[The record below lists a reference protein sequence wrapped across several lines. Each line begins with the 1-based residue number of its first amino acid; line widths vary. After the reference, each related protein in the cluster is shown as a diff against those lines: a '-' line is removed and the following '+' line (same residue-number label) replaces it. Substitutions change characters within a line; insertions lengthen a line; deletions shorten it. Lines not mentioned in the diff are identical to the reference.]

1 MSAVRWSIIWA
12 SASQYTNMAVGIAS
26 TWLLSRLLTPAEFGI
41 SVLGWAVFNSAE
53 SIREF
58 ASGSFLISERELSS
72 NITRTSV
79 TISIIIT
86 LIVTAGLLLLASRL
100 AHFFSAPG
108 LEPFL
113 YVVSVAFAMGAM
125 QYPKQALMSRELEF
139 AKLGIINTAM
149 TVAGSVVSV
158 VLAYHG
164 FGAISF
170 AWGTVAMFVV
180 GTTLCM
186 IVRWG
191 IDIYR
196 PSLRGWR
203 RVLSFGL
210 YNGATAIIS
219 RLAEVLPV
227 FIFGRIWNPVE
238 LAIAS
243 RAVLIS
249 AVTERIVFGPVLAVA
264 LPEFSRRVRGGQD
277 LRSSYLRALSL
288 LSSIHWPG
296 MILIA
301 VVARSVVLIVMGRQ
315 WLEAVPL
322 TRIYCPATIFAIPIG
337 LQYAVLSAAGGIKV
351 LPRLIGLQSAL
362 MISAL
367 LLLARFGAEVVAWGM
382 YPVFA
387 IGGALSLFAVRNR
400 IGFDW
405 SDLVASL
412 KPSALVTLL
421 ATIGPLAIFLSA
433 HDMTPL
439 LDGCAV
445 LTACLGW
452 ILGLYVSSHP
462 MLDEIRRAV
471 KGARRVVLRNG
482 K

>member
-1 MSAVRWSIIWA
+1 M
-12 SASQYTNMAVGIAS
+12 TVGIAS

-41 SVLGWAVFNSAE
+41 SVLGWAIFNSAE
-53 SIREF
+53 SVREF
-58 ASGSFLISERELSS
+58 ASGSFLIRERELSRD
-72 NITRTSV
+72 ITRTSV
-79 TISIIIT
+79 TICIIIT
-86 LIVTAGLLLLASRL
+86 LIVTAWLLLLASRL
-100 AHFFSAPG
+100 AYFFSAPG

-113 YVVSVAFAMGAM
+113 YVVSIAYAMGAM

-139 AKLGIINTAM
+139 AKLGIIDTAM
-149 TVAGSVVSV
+149 AVAGSAVSIS
-158 VLAYHG
+158 LAYHG

-170 AWGTVAMFVV
+170 AWGTVAMFIV

-186 IVRWG
+186 IVHWD
-191 IDIYR
+191 IEIYR
-196 PSLRGWR
+196 PSLSGWR

-210 YNGATAIIS
+210 HNGVTAIIS
-219 RLAEVLPV
+219 RFAEVLPV
-227 FIFGRIWNPVE
+227 FVFGKIWNPTE

-249 AVTERIVFGPVLAVA
+249 AVTERVVFGPVLAVA
-264 LPEFSRRVRGGQD
+264 LPEFSRRVREGQD
-277 LRSSYLRALSL
+277 LGSAYLRALSL
-288 LSSIHWPG
+288 LSCVHWPG

-301 VVARSVVLIVMGRQ
+301 VVARSVVLIVMGPQ

-322 TRIYCPATIFAIPIG
+322 TRIYCPATTFAIPIG
-337 LQYAVLSAAGGIKV
+337 IQYAVLSAAGGIKT

-362 MISAL
+362 MISVL
-367 LLLARFGAEVVAWGM
+367 LLLAQFGAEVVAWGM

-387 IGGALSLFAVRNR
+387 VGGGLSLLAVRNR

-421 ATIGPLAIFLSA
+421 AAAGPVAILLCA
-433 HDMTPL
+433 DTMNPL

-445 LTACLGW
+445 LTAGLGW

-462 MLDEIRRAV
+462 MLNEIRRAIR
-471 KGARRVVLRNG
+471 GAGRVVLRSS